1 MFILSAKERNIENS
15 KYWKNS
21 KKYYNLKEKFKMKK
35 LVTILLVVSIVFSL
49 FLFQGCGKKKDED
62 VIKIGAVLPLTGYL
76 SELGSDEKIA
86 IELGIEKFDTKNKI
100 EIIYKD
106 SKGQAKESLSA
117 VSQLINQGVDK
128 IILSTSSVVL
138 ANLGRYNSEE
148 YLFIAQCMSPNVVE
162 NYKNAIR
169 IYASVDD
176 ETDLMADY
184 INKNNLNKL
193 SLMYINNDFG
203 QNSISELLH
212 KVDIKKDLQRESFS
226 FGDKNYKNQIAKIKD
241 FNPNALTIYSYP
253 QQWPNII
260 HQLDQYKFD
269 KIIIANSGLSFLIN
283 EISRY
288 NISENILA
296 PIPKY
301 IYAKED
307 KRINSFKKLLKQ
319 RTDKSANYDIIY
331 FYDMMKILINNL
343 YLYPN
348 LNNQELIIKITSKN
362 YNGVSGELKFNNRDA
377 KSIDL
382 KFMKIK
388 NISNN

>member
-1 MFILSAKERNIENS
+1 
-15 KYWKNS
+15 
-21 KKYYNLKEKFKMKK
+21 MKK
-35 LVTILLVVSIVFSL
+35 RIISIVMLIALISSLVVFN
-49 FLFQGCGKKKDED
+49 GCGKKEEK

-76 SELGSDEKIA
+76 SELGSDEKLA

-138 ANLGRYNSEE
+138 ANLGRFNSKE

-184 INKNNLNKL
+184 INKNDLNKL

-203 QNSISELLH
+203 QNSISELLN
-212 KVDIKKDLQRESFS
+212 KINNKKDLQKETFN
-226 FGDKNYKNQIAKIKD
+226 FGDKDYKNNIAKIMY
-241 FNPNALTIYSYP
+241 FNPNALIVYSYP

-260 HQLDQYKFD
+260 QQLNQYKFN
-269 KIIIANSGLSFLIN
+269 KLIIANSGLSFLIN
-283 EISRY
+283 KIDKY
-288 NISENILA
+288 NISDSIIA

-301 IYAKED
+301 IYAKD
-307 KRINSFKKLLKQ
+307 DNTMNSFKKLLKQ

-331 FYDMMKILINNL
+331 FYDMMKILVNNL
-343 YLYPN
+343 YDYPN
-348 LNNQELIIKITSKN
+348 ISNQELIKKITSKN
-362 YNGVSGELKFNNRDA
+362 YSGVSGELTFNNRDA